1 MVVLI
6 KKLFFLSDYIS
17 FATSK
22 LFPMSLRFDAI
33 KGLSTDN
40 GVANVAG
47 SSKITAIFGDNVF
60 TLRTAREYLS
70 DEGYK
75 SLIAS
80 IKGGKKI
87 DRAVAN
93 QIAAGIRHWA
103 ENKGVTHFTHWFQPL
118 TGTTAEKHDSFF
130 TIKGDGSSIEEFDG
144 AALIQQEPDASSFPS
159 GGIRATFEARGYTA
173 WDPSSPAFVMEIG
186 AGKTL
191 CIPTIFVS
199 YTGETLDYKAPLLK
213 SLEALN
219 KNAVEVANYFDK
231 NVTKVTATLGWE
243 QEYFVIDEGLA
254 NARPD
259 LVLSGRTVF
268 GHAPAKGQQLEDHYF
283 GSIPERV
290 YAFMRDFEDES
301 YKLGIPLRTRHNEV
315 APAQFECAPIFEE
328 VSVAVD
334 HNTLLMDVMD
344 RVARRHK
351 LRVLLH
357 EKPFAGI
364 NGSGKHNNWSM
375 ATDTGVNLL
384 APGKTPK
391 TNLMFLTFF
400 VNTIKAVFDYSDV
413 LRASIASAGNDHRL
427 GANEAPPAIISVFIG
442 QFLAKVLQD
451 IKERVGDKFDEQD
464 EAILKIDIHKS
475 IPELLLDN
483 TDRNR
488 TSPFAFTGNKFEFR
502 AVGSSANCANPMT
515 VLNTIMA
522 ETLKNFKK
530 EVDALIEKGEK
541 KEIAIMHVIR
551 EYIVSSEKVLFEG
564 DGYSEEWQKQAEKRG
579 LPNVKT
585 SPLALDSL
593 VTEKAKHLFESN
605 NVLSHVELEARHEI
619 ELEKYI
625 KKVQIEARIM
635 GELCTS
641 HILPA
646 SVKYQNVLIENIKGL
661 KDIGMPESAYAN
673 QQQILEKISEHINVM
688 SDMVEKMI
696 EARKVCN
703 AMDNTRTKAIAYC
716 SQVKEAFFDTIR
728 YHVDKLE
735 LLVDDQ
741 YWMLPKYR
749 EMLFL
754 R

>member
-1 MVVLI
+1 M
-6 KKLFFLSDYIS
+6 
-17 FATSK
+17 T
-22 LFPMSLRFDAI
+22 SLRFKALDSVFQR
-33 KGLSTDN
+33 K
-40 GVANVAG
+40 ANEVSG
-47 SSKITAIFGDNVF
+47 SSKITAIFGENVF
-60 TLRTAREYLS
+60 TLKVAREFLS
-70 DEGYK
+70 DEAYK
-75 SLIAS
+75 SLVAS
-80 IKGGKKI
+80 VKGSKKI
-87 DRAVAN
+87 DRTVAN
-93 QIAAGIRHWA
+93 QIASGIRHWA
-103 ENKGVTHFTHWFQPL
+103 ESKGVTHFTHWFQPL

-130 TIKGDGSSIEEFDG
+130 TIKSDGSSLEEFDG
-144 AALIQQEPDASSFPS
+144 GALIQQEPDASSFPS

-173 WDPSSPAFVMEIG
+173 WDPSSPAFIMEIG
-186 AGKTL
+186 NGKTL

-219 KNAVEVANYFDK
+219 KAAVDVANYFDK

-259 LVLSGRTVF
+259 IVLSGRTVF

-290 YAFMRDFEDES
+290 YSFMRDFEEEA

-328 VSVAVD
+328 VSIAVD
-334 HNTLLMDVMD
+334 HNTLLMDIMD

-351 LRVLLH
+351 LKVLLH

-442 QFLAKVLQD
+442 QYLNKVLQD
-451 IKERVGDKFDEQD
+451 IKERVSAKFDEQD
-464 EAILKIDIHKS
+464 EAILKLDLHRS

-502 AVGSSANCANPMT
+502 AVGSTANCANPMT

-522 ETLKNFKK
+522 ETLKKFKDD
-530 EVDALIEKGEK
+530 VDALMEKGEK

-551 EYIVSSEKVLFEG
+551 EYIVASEKVLFEG
-564 DGYSEEWQKQAEKRG
+564 DGYSEEWAKEAEKRG

-585 SPLALDSL
+585 TPLALDAMITDKSK
-593 VTEKAKHLFESN
+593 ELFESN
-605 NVLSHVELEARHEI
+605 DVLTHIELEARHEI

-641 HILPA
+641 HVLPA
-646 SVKYQNVLIENIKGL
+646 AVKYQNILIENIKGI
-661 KDIGMPESAYAN
+661 KEIGLDESAYSN
-673 QQQILEKISEHINVM
+673 QKQILTKISEHISKV
-688 SDMVEKMI
+688 SDLVAKMI
-696 EARKVCN
+696 EARKICN
-703 AMDNTRTKAIAYC
+703 AMDNTRTKAIAYE
-716 SQVKEAFFDTIR
+716 SQVKAPFFEDIR

-741 YWMLPKYR
+741 YWQLPKYR